1 MTTTLSPHLALEIPT
16 AESLAADFDAAD
28 RTLAAA
34 TGEPA
39 LVAAI
44 EEWDALRRR
53 LHTWASLV
61 NLRFRQDT
69 RDAQACAAREH
80 YDRLQPHI
88 LARNVAIKR
97 RLLAHPLR
105 PALEARFGLQ
115 AFRLWELDAK
125 TYAPQIEA
133 DLVRE
138 AELEAAYES
147 LIGGI
152 MVEFDGRRM
161 TFGEIRG
168 YANARDRKQRY
179 AAERVRWE
187 ALAARG
193 AELDR
198 IYDELVRLR
207 DRMGKALDHSDFIP
221 LGYAR
226 MKRVDY
232 DAAAV
237 ARWRDAVVRD
247 VVPLASEIIAR
258 SATARGYERAMA
270 WDEAVLV
277 DTDTR
282 PILDGPGLVR
292 DLPALLGAISPRL
305 GAFGAFMRDH
315 DYLDVFS
322 REGKGPGG
330 FCTSFP
336 TEGHPYIFASFNGTK
351 DDVRVLVHEMG
362 HAFQAYSSNALAL
375 DDYLVPTLE
384 SAEIHSMSLEYL
396 SWPALDRYFGAN
408 AEPFRAEHL
417 ASALLFLPYGCA
429 VDHFQHLVYARPE
442 ATPAERHA
450 MWLEVQARYLPW
462 RDFGD
467 IVYAAGGAA
476 WQQQL
481 HIYAR
486 PFYYIDYTLAQCCA
500 LQFWAQAQRERTDA
514 ITRYIALCER
524 GGSASFGE
532 LIASAGLG
540 SPFDG
545 EALGTVA
552 EAARGYLAAAGLL

>member
-1 MTTTLSPHLALEIPT
+1 MTTALGPHFAIETPS
-16 AESLAADFDAAD
+16 AESLAAEFDALDAK
-28 RTLAAA
+28 LAAA
-34 TGEPA
+34 PGEPA
-39 LVAAI
+39 LIAAV
-44 EEWDALRRR
+44 EDWDAFRRR
-53 LHTWASLV
+53 LHTWGSLV

-69 RDAQACAAREH
+69 RDPEAVSARELL
-80 YDRLQPHI
+80 DKLNPRI
-88 LARNVAIKR
+88 LARNTAVKR
-97 RLLAHPLR
+97 RLLTHPLR
-105 PALEARFGLQ
+105 IALEARFGLQ
-115 AFRLWELDAK
+115 AFRLWEADAE

-147 LIGGI
+147 LLGGI
-152 MVEFDGRRM
+152 MVDFDGRRM

-168 YANARDRKQRY
+168 YANAQDRGVRY

-187 ALAARG
+187 ALAAHG

-207 DRMGKALDHSDFIP
+207 DRMGKALHHQDFIP
-221 LGYAR
+221 LAYAR

-232 DAAAV
+232 DAQDV

-247 VVPLASEIIAR
+247 VVPLASEIIAKC
-258 SATARGYERAMA
+258 ATARGYEQGMA
-270 WDEAVLV
+270 WDEAALS
-277 DTDTR
+277 DADIR
-282 PILDGPGLVR
+282 PVLDGAGLVR
-292 DLPALLGAISPRL
+292 DLPAVLGEISPRL

-315 DYLDVFS
+315 DYLDVFA

-330 FCTSFP
+330 FCTMFP

-351 DDVRVLVHEMG
+351 DDVKVLVHEMG
-362 HAFQAYSSNALAL
+362 HAFQGYSSNALPL
-375 DDYLVPTLE
+375 DDYLVPTFE

-396 SWPALDRYFGAN
+396 SWPGLEKYFGAN
-408 AEPFRAEHL
+408 TETFCVEHL
-417 ASALLFLPYGCA
+417 AGALLFLPYGCA

-442 ATPAERHA
+442 ATPGERRA
-450 MWLEVQARYLPW
+450 MWLEIQARYLPW
-462 RDFGD
+462 RDYGD
-467 IVYAAGGAA
+467 IPYPAAGNA

-481 HIYAR
+481 HVYAR

-500 LQFWAQAQRERTDA
+500 LQFWAQAQGDQSDA
-514 ITRYIALCER
+514 VARYIALCER

-532 LIASAGLG
+532 LVASAGLS

-545 EALGTVA
+545 EALGTVVA
-552 EAARGYLAAAGLL
+552 AARDYLTAAGLL